1 MAQERALVVSAQ
13 GLDKLR
19 KALASVGFLN
29 AASAASGGEARRA
42 AAQDTWPLVVINAP
56 LPDETGLELAM
67 ELTGTTLSAVVL
79 LVRAELMSMVYG
91 PATEAGVLVVGK
103 PVIPQ
108 VLQQSVQLAAATH
121 NRLQTLSRENEK
133 LHRKLD
139 EIRLVDRAKCLLIE
153 RRHLSEAGP
162 AAYARAGGAAHSGP
176 LRTVTV
182 RKKNVLNDK
191 KSGYTGLFVV

>member
-1 MAQERALVVSAQ
+1 MHMAQERALVDSAQ

-19 KALASVGFLN
+19 RALASVGFLN

-103 PVIPQ
+103 PIIPQ

-153 RRHLSEAGP
+153 RRHLSEAE
-162 AAYARAGGAAHSGP
+162 AHRAIEKQAMDQRLTRARVAQ
-176 LRTVTV
+176 LILDRYE
-182 RKKNVLNDK
+182 L
-191 KSGYTGLFVV
+191 

>member
-1 MAQERALVVSAQ
+1 MAQERSLVVSAQ

-19 KALASVGFLN
+19 RALASVGFLN

-67 ELTGTTLSAVVL
+67 ELTGTLSAVVL

-91 PATEAGVLVVGK
+91 PATEAGVLVVSK
-103 PVIPQ
+103 PIIPQ

-153 RRHLSEAGP
+153 RRHLSEAEAHRAIEKQAMDLRRTRGDI
-162 AAYARAGGAAHSGP
+162 AQSILKAYE
-176 LRTVTV
+176 
-182 RKKNVLNDK
+182 N
-191 KSGYTGLFVV
+191 

>member
-19 KALASVGFLN
+19 RALASVGFLN

-79 LVRAELMSMVYG
+79 LVRAELMSMVSPLG
-91 PATEAGVLVVGK
+91 LPMAAVWLVGK
-103 PVIPQ
+103 
-108 VLQQSVQLAAATH
+108 VQDL
-121 NRLQTLSRENEK
+121 R
-133 LHRKLD
+133 
-139 EIRLVDRAKCLLIE
+139 
-153 RRHLSEAGP
+153 
-162 AAYARAGGAAHSGP
+162 YAIQDAVYG
-176 LRTVTV
+176 
-182 RKKNVLNDK
+182 
-191 KSGYTGLFVV
+191 

>member
-19 KALASVGFLN
+19 RALASVGFLN

-108 VLQQSVQLAAATH
+108 VLQ
-121 NRLQTLSRENEK
+121 TLSRENEQ

-153 RRHLSEAGP
+153 RRHLSEAE
-162 AAYARAGGAAHSGP
+162 AHRAIEKQAMDQRLTRARVAQ
-176 LRTVTV
+176 LILDRYE
-182 RKKNVLNDK
+182 L
-191 KSGYTGLFVV
+191 

>member
-1 MAQERALVVSAQ
+1 MAQERTLVVSAQ

-19 KALASVGFLN
+19 RALASVGFLN

-42 AAQDTWPLVVINAP
+42 AAQDTWPLVINAP

-139 EIRLVDRAKCLLIE
+139 ELRLVDRAKCLLIE
-153 RRHLSEAGP
+153 RRHLSEAE
-162 AAYARAGGAAHSGP
+162 AHRAIEKQAMDQRLTRARVAQ
-176 LRTVTV
+176 LILDRYE
-182 RKKNVLNDK
+182 L
-191 KSGYTGLFVV
+191 

>member
-19 KALASVGFLN
+19 RALASVGFLN
-29 AASAASGGEARRA
+29 AASAASGA

-103 PVIPQ
+103 PIIPQ
-108 VLQQSVQLAAATH
+108 ELQQSVQLAAATH

-139 EIRLVDRAKCLLIE
+139 EIRLVDRAMCLLIE
-153 RRHLSEAGP
+153 RRHLSEAE
-162 AAYARAGGAAHSGP
+162 AHRAIEKQAMDQRLTRARVAQ
-176 LRTVTV
+176 LILDRYE
-182 RKKNVLNDK
+182 L
-191 KSGYTGLFVV
+191 

>member
-19 KALASVGFLN
+19 RALAS
-29 AASAASGGEARRA
+29 SAASGGEARRA

-153 RRHLSEAGP
+153 RRHLSEAEAHR
-162 AAYARAGGAAHSGP
+162 AAAAGQPGKVLSGRARPHDRGRSAP
-176 LRTVTV
+176 L
-182 RKKNVLNDK
+182 
-191 KSGYTGLFVV
+191 Y

>member
-1 MAQERALVVSAQ
+1 MHMAQERALVVSAQ

-19 KALASVGFLN
+19 RALASVGFLN

-121 NRLQTLSRENEK
+121 NRLQTLSRENEQ

-153 RRHLSEAGP
+153 RRHLNEAE
-162 AAYARAGGAAHSGP
+162 AHRAIEKQAMDQRLTRARVAQ
-176 LRTVTV
+176 LILDRYE
-182 RKKNVLNDK
+182 L
-191 KSGYTGLFVV
+191 